1 MLSREI
7 IPQKPSLTWLILSID
22 SYAIPRG
29 DRDERKVGF
38 RYENTQSNT
47 RDQALLEHGM
57 ALRKMKIFVPV
68 KFLCIYQPL
77 LVSVQCW
84 HNPERI
90 KCTHAAQITTSPAA
104 SLGKPQGKKKKNWL
118 LRPNTTPTLWPVII
132 YVIAAAVPLHF
143 LICYH
148 APRLSRLAQSH

>member
-77 LVSVQCW
+77 LVSVQC
-84 HNPERI
+84 
-90 KCTHAAQITTSPAA
+90 
-104 SLGKPQGKKKKNWL
+104 
-118 LRPNTTPTLWPVII
+118 
-132 YVIAAAVPLHF
+132 
-143 LICYH
+143 
-148 APRLSRLAQSH
+148 